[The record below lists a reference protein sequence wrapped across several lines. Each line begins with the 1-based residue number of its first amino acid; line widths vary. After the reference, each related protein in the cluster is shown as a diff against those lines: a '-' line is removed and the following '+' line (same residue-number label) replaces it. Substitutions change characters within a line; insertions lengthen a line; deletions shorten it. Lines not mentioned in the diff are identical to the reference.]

1 MIAGDGDAC
10 TTQQA
15 TIESDSMDIHQDVFV
30 HIEKIAK
37 EVQKEISM
45 LELDKRHHNLDIN
58 YKTANES
65 VSPIM
70 MKFPGQLSPKLP
82 DTLPAL
88 MIGSMITAIIRNQP
102 TDLQVALGVLIRD
115 SKVILETM
123 HDYVRRD
130 MQLR

>member
-45 LELDKRHHNLDIN
+45 LELDKRHHNLDVDH
-58 YKTANES
+58 KTANES